1 MSRPVNIARL
11 GLSGRMGIRC
21 VFEGQAMTAKTMHK
35 PCEYRHL
42 QEAVDR
48 MYEREKAAWIAA
60 NPGATHEEYQQ
71 AMKRIADEVRV

>member
-1 MSRPVNIARL
+1 
-11 GLSGRMGIRC
+11 
-21 VFEGQAMTAKTMHK
+21 MTAKAMHK

-48 MYEREKAAWIAA
+48 MYEREKAAWIDA
-60 NPGATHEEYQQ
+60 NPGATHDEYQQ

>member
-1 MSRPVNIARL
+1 
-11 GLSGRMGIRC
+11 
-21 VFEGQAMTAKTMHK
+21 MTAKTMHK